1 MDNHSSSI
9 RTHVASATLFLT
21 ICLTI
26 LAGPLLLAGDVPG
39 DLGDARFNLYILEHI
54 YRWLS
59 GTAPSLFSPAIFHPF
74 PGTLFFGDTHAG
86 SALIYAFFRALGAS
100 EYVAFDLWF
109 FTGYLTT
116 FIAAY
121 YALVRMGAGFLSAG
135 FGATVFAFS
144 LPSLAQF
151 NHAQLVYRCGVPLA
165 LLHLWLAAQS
175 GAARH
180 LLVALAWLCL
190 QTMTSI
196 YLGVFLFLLMMLFA
210 LALVIDNRMLRNG
223 STAFGQAEQGDAR
236 LSRWPVARDGL
247 LIALPF
253 LLVATAAV
261 LYGHAHTSLIYDLVR
276 SRDEIASMLP
286 RPESYLLM
294 DPLPYWSRITA
305 ELGNSIP
312 MRGEH
317 NMFMGL
323 GVLGLSLAGLVA
335 LGRAPNAAVGIIP
348 GRAMLA
354 AGIAL
359 ALLMTVFGGFSLYRI
374 VALAAGF
381 NAIRAATR
389 FVLVLMFPV
398 AVVAAIGLRFLIGG
412 LKLRG
417 LRISAALLLT
427 LLSAYEIGAI
437 AKPVFSASEADRRA
451 EALAAEARSRAVGTS
466 APILAVIEPGETWY
480 VVQLD
485 AMMAA
490 LRLGWPTV
498 NGYSGNFVPGWTD
511 IPNPTCDMAKRE
523 FAAFETWRRIH
534 NLGPDVDAAD
544 LLSRTISIG
553 CQTSEASPQS
563 KGAQR
568 EPR

>member
-1 MDNHSSSI
+1 MHDHSSST
-9 RTHVASATLFLT
+9 RTHVASAILFVT

-26 LAGPLLLAGDVPG
+26 LAGPLLLARQVPG

-54 YRWLS
+54 YQWLS
-59 GTAPSLFSPAIFHPF
+59 GSAPSLFSPAIFHPF
-74 PGTLFFGDTHAG
+74 PDTLFFGDTHAG
-86 SALIYAFFRALGAS
+86 SALIYAFFRALGRS

-109 FTGYLTT
+109 LTGYLTT
-116 FIAAY
+116 FVAAY
-121 YALVRMGAGFLSAG
+121 YAIARMGAGFLSAG

-151 NHAQLVYRCGVPLA
+151 THAQLVYRYGVPLA

-180 LLVALAWLCL
+180 LVVALTWLCL
-190 QTMTSI
+190 QTLTSI
-196 YLGVFLFLLMMLFA
+196 YLGVFLFLLMIAFA
-210 LALVIDNRMLRNG
+210 FALVIGRRMSRTR
-223 STAFGQAEQGDAR
+223 STAFEQAERGTPR
-236 LSRWPVARDGL
+236 FPRWPAARDGA
-247 LIALPF
+247 LIALPPF
-253 LLVATAAV
+253 FIVATATV

-276 SRDEIASMLP
+276 SRDEIVSMLP

-305 ELGNSIP
+305 GIGASIP

-335 LGRAPNAAVGIIP
+335 LGRGPNAAVGIIP

-359 ALLMTVFGGFSLYRI
+359 ALLMTVFGGFSFYRI
-374 VALAAGF
+374 IALAAGF

-389 FVLVLMFPV
+389 FILVLMFPV

-417 LRISAALLLT
+417 LRISVALLLT
-427 LLSAYEIGAI
+427 LLSAYEICAI
-437 AKPVFSASEADRRA
+437 VKPVFSVAEADRRT
-451 EALAAEARSRAVGTS
+451 EAIAAEARSRAVGTS

-498 NGYSGNFVPGWTD
+498 NGYSGNFVPGWTG
-511 IPNPTCDMAKRE
+511 IPNPTCEMATRE
-523 FAAFETWRRIH
+523 FAAFETWRRTH
-534 NLGPDVDAAD
+534 NLGPDVDTAD

-553 CQTSEASPQS
+553 CKTADASL
-563 KGAQR
+563 
-568 EPR
+568 